1 MNNLNKNNIYLLPLD
16 GFSNRDNIGL
26 LYAPLAGVCA
36 LSTTDEAHKLNDDLA
51 KYPDCESREILEQL
65 LDGSADMTKENAVA
79 TADDFLQLYILP
91 SFKCNFACSYCFS
104 ANGRATE
111 EVTLENL
118 FAAIDFFVSR
128 KRIDT
133 DRLSISYLGG
143 GEPTLSW
150 DKVRA
155 GIEHANRLASD
166 QSIKIYHT
174 IVTNGS
180 RIDKEM
186 AQFLKDNDVLVRVS
200 FEILPD
206 IQALQRGQYDNVVRG
221 IKALEEAGARHM
233 VRSMI
238 TPDNVCRLEEMIQA
252 LHDNF
257 PGVTSVLF
265 DPITSA
271 ETFHSVEITQ
281 NFYDDYFRH
290 FIACRNL
297 GKTLGI
303 DVGCA
308 PLRNLDLIVDRYC
321 AGEFCLTP
329 DGSITICHQVS
340 SPREKGY
347 DDFVY
352 GKIVDGELNL
362 DREKFLRLKTRYTVY
377 DNPRCNDCCV
387 KWTCGGGCTQQRR
400 QYSEKILDVICAA
413 ERRLTTY
420 FLLERM
426 ADGEDI
432 SNMIEQFDHE

>member
-1 MNNLNKNNIYLLPLD
+1 MNNLKKHNIYLLPLND
-16 GFSNRDNIGL
+16 YSQRNDVVL
-26 LYAPLAGVCA
+26 LYAPLAGVCT
-36 LSTTDEAHKLNDDLA
+36 LSSVDEARRLNNDLA
-51 KYPDCESREILEQL
+51 NYPECESHDVLEQL
-65 LDGSADMTKENAVA
+65 LDGTPDKVKENAVA

-91 SFKCNFACSYCFS
+91 SFKCNFSCSYCFS

-111 EVTLENL
+111 EVSLENL
-118 FAAIDFFVSR
+118 LAAIDFFVSR
-128 KRIDT
+128 KRIDS

-155 GIEHANRLASD
+155 GIEHADKLASA
-166 QSIKIYHT
+166 QNIKIYHT

-180 RIDKEM
+180 RITEEM
-186 AQFLKDNDVLVRVS
+186 AQFLKEHDVLVRVS
-200 FEILPD
+200 FEILPE
-206 IQALQRGQYDNVVRG
+206 IQALQRGQYDNVARG
-221 IKALEEAGARHM
+221 IRTLQSVGTRHM
-233 VRSMI
+233 VRAMI
-238 TPDNVCRLEEMIQA
+238 TPDNVCRLEEMIQT
-252 LHDNF
+252 LHEKFSSVSN
-257 PGVTSVLF
+257 VLF

-271 ETFHSVEITQ
+271 STFHSTEVTRK
-281 NFYDDYFRH
+281 FYDDYFRH
-290 FIACRNL
+290 FIGARNL

-352 GKIVDGELNL
+352 GKIVNGKLDV

-377 DNPRCNDCCV
+377 DNPKCNDCPV

-400 QYSEKILDVICAA
+400 QYTDDILDIICAA

-426 ADGEDI
+426 AEGEGLDI
-432 SNMIEQFDHE
+432 INMIEQY

>member
-1 MNNLNKNNIYLLPLD
+1 MINLNNNNIYLLPLD
-16 GFSNRDNIGL
+16 GFSKRNDVGL
-26 LYAPLAGVCA
+26 LYAPLAGVCTLA
-36 LSTTDEAHKLNDDLA
+36 SIDEAQQLNDDLVL
-51 KYPDCESREILEQL
+51 YPNCESRDVLEQL
-65 LDGSADMTKENAVA
+65 LAGSPDMTKENAVA
-79 TADDFLQLYILP
+79 TADDFLQMYILP
-91 SFKCNFACSYCFS
+91 GFKCNFACCYCFS
-104 ANGRATE
+104 ANGRATD

-118 FAAIDFFVSR
+118 LAAIDFFVSR
-128 KRIDT
+128 RRIDS

-155 GIEHANRLASD
+155 GIEHANRLAAS
-166 QSIKIYHT
+166 QGIKIYHT

-180 RIDKEM
+180 RVNEEM
-186 AQFLKDNDVLVRVS
+186 ARFLKESDVLVRVS

-221 IKALEEAGARHM
+221 IKALEDAGTRHM

-238 TPDNVCRLEEMIQA
+238 TPNNVCRLEEMIQT
-252 LHDNF
+252 LHDKF
-257 PGVTSVLF
+257 PGVKNVLF
-265 DPITSA
+265 DPITSY
-271 ETFHSVEITQ
+271 ETFNTVAGTQ
-281 NFYDDYFRH
+281 KFYDDYFKH
-290 FIACRNL
+290 FTACRTL
-297 GKTLGI
+297 GKKLGI

-352 GKIVDGELNL
+352 GKVVDGTLYV
-362 DREKFLRLKTRYTVY
+362 DKEKFLRLKSRYTVY
-377 DNPRCNDCCV
+377 DNPRCNDCSV

-400 QYSEKILDVICAA
+400 QYPDDILDVICES

-426 ADGEDI
+426 AAGEDI
-432 SNMIEQFDHE
+432 VQMIEQY